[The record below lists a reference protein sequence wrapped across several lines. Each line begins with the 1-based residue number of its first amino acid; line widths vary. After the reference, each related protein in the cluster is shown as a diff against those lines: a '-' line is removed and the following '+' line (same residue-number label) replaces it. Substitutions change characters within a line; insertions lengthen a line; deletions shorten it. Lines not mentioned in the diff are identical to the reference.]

1 MACRTLLLKL
11 NDSAQI
17 VLPARQRPASMN
29 HLRNR
34 IVPWVP
40 HSVDPI
46 CCSLKGLLPLIIQV
60 VEARSAENA
69 LFRFL
74 LSRYHY
80 LGYGNTVGENLKYL
94 IRDASGRVIACL
106 LFGSA
111 AWKLSS
117 RDVYLGWSEE
127 TRKRN
132 LYLVTNNMR
141 FLIPEWVRVPHLGSH
156 LLGRVARRI
165 EDDWRQKY
173 GHPVWLLE
181 TFVNRERYKGTVYR
195 ASNWVDVGVTTG
207 RSRNDRYTRIK
218 VPAKDVYV
226 YPLSKQFRREL
237 CDG

>member
-1 MACRTLLLKL
+1 
-11 NDSAQI
+11 
-17 VLPARQRPASMN
+17 
-29 HLRNR
+29 
-34 IVPWVP
+34 
-40 HSVDPI
+40 
-46 CCSLKGLLPLIIQV
+46 
-60 VEARSAENA
+60 
-69 LFRFL
+69 
-74 LSRYHY
+74 
-80 LGYGNTVGENLKYL
+80 
-94 IRDASGRVIACL
+94 
-106 LFGSA
+106 
-111 AWKLSS
+111 
-117 RDVYLGWSEE
+117 
-127 TRKRN
+127 
-132 LYLVTNNMR
+132 MR